1 MSKIPL
7 ADGIFQT
14 KVNITVKSK
23 SARAGFEPSVW
34 LNTGNV
40 SGKILSE
47 EKETHNY
54 MPAATTEK
62 KVYSCYTEPRN
73 CKKQYLY
80 SWPV

>member
-62 KVYSCYTEPRN
+62 KFTAVIRN
-73 CKKQYLY
+73 HVTVKKQYLY

>member
-1 MSKIPL
+1 MRKRKVALIFFYLLLLILNIAFRFKILRKIMSKIPL

-47 EKETHNY
+47 EKRDT
-54 MPAATTEK
+54 
-62 KVYSCYTEPRN
+62 
-73 CKKQYLY
+73 
-80 SWPV
+80 